1 MRILGVDFGDRNIG
15 LALSDPLL
23 LTAQPLG
30 QYKLA
35 DEAENREFFNRIV
48 RRHEVGEI
56 ILGFPLRMDGT
67 SGTRAQTT
75 KDFAAWLEAA
85 VGLPV
90 ILWDER
96 LTTRQAI
103 GIMQEQKVKDRA
115 RKGLEH
121 QISATLILQSY
132 LDQRRLKRDVLP
144 DS

>member
-1 MRILGVDFGDRNIG
+1 MRILGIDFGDRNIG

-30 QYKLA
+30 QYRLA
-35 DEAENREFFNRIV
+35 DEEQNRAFFSRIT
-48 RRHEVGEI
+48 RQHEVGEI
-56 ILGFPLRMDGT
+56 VLGLPLRMDGT
-67 SGTRAQTT
+67 SGTRARMTE
-75 KDFAAWLEAA
+75 DFAAWLEAA

-96 LTTRQAI
+96 LTTRQAV
-103 GIMQEQKVKDRA
+103 GIMHEQGVKDRT
-115 RKGLEH
+115 RKRLEH

-132 LDQRRLKRDVLP
+132 LDHRRLKRDVLP